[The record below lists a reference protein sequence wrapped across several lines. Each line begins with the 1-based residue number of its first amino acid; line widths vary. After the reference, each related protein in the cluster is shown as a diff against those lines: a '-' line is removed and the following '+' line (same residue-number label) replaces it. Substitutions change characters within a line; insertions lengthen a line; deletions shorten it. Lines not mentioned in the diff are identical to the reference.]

1 MIVVLIELFDDVSFN
16 LIWFNFFIFI
26 KKLSFIVGCKWC
38 IYIFFSKWEV
48 LKKMFIFYVYLI
60 KDGGFYLK
68 KKYIIL
74 VGSKKLN
81 EFKAR

>member
-1 MIVVLIELFDDVSFN
+1 MY
-16 LIWFNFFIFI
+16 
-26 KKLSFIVGCKWC
+26 